1 MSYSERQLEI
11 MHAALQIISISG
23 IQALTTKSLAAS
35 MGFSE
40 PALYRHFKNK
50 VEILESLLSFYKSEM
65 KAPIREVLES
75 EKNNIEKLQGML
87 SEQFA
92 YFQENKAM
100 VLLVFSESIFQ
111 SEARLSA
118 LVKETIQS
126 KLKLV
131 ERLIEEGQL
140 AGIIRKD
147 ETPKALATVYIG
159 AIRFTLM
166 RWKLEAYSFNL
177 NEEATQL
184 NKTIANLLK

>member
-11 MHAALQIISISG
+11 MQAALEIISVSG
-23 IQALTTKSLAAS
+23 IQALTTKALAAS

-50 VEILESLLSFYKSEM
+50 NEILESLLVYFKNEM
-65 KAPIREVLES
+65 RGPVRDILES
-75 EKNNIEKLQGML
+75 NLNNIEKLQGML

-92 YFQENKAM
+92 YFQANKAM

-118 LVKETIQS
+118 QVTETIQA
-126 KLKLV
+126 KFKLV
-131 ERLIEEGQL
+131 EGLITDGQKL
-140 AGIIRKD
+140 GLIRND
-147 ETPKALATVYIG
+147 ENPKALATIYIG

-166 RWKLEAYSFNL
+166 RWKLESYSFDL
-177 NEEATQL
+177 NKEAIQL
-184 NKTIANLLK
+184 NITIANLLS